1 MKPVLKKIVGVSF
14 ILIAIVGILLSIIG
28 ILGIWQVR
36 TIVLVEFLEA
46 TENILSGLEATA
58 EGLEIVDDMVNTTAE
73 TMISTKTV
81 TRSISQ
87 TMGDFN
93 TLTTGLMNLMSL
105 IPGGQL
111 GGLNPGET
119 SSNLSNVEI
128 ELDHMAVQINLVGSN
143 LTETQ
148 IAIKRYHVIV
158 ADSQAQIRTAQINTP
173 KLITTTAWVI
183 TIGLFWLVAAQVGFL
198 IQGIEH
204 LVSEIEQ

>member
-58 EGLEIVDDMVNTTAE
+58 EGLEIVDDMLNTTAE

-87 TMGDFN
+87 TMGEPDESDPWR
-93 TLTTGLMNLMSL
+93 T
-105 IPGGQL
+105 
-111 GGLNPGET
+111 
-119 SSNLSNVEI
+119 
-128 ELDHMAVQINLVGSN
+128 
-143 LTETQ
+143 
-148 IAIKRYHVIV
+148 
-158 ADSQAQIRTAQINTP
+158 IRRTKPWGDQ
-173 KLITTTAWVI
+173 
-183 TIGLFWLVAAQVGFL
+183 Q
-198 IQGIEH
+198 
-204 LVSEIEQ
+204 